1 LPKRWISQIVLL
13 FLWLAAALLLGLLFG
28 RPGWWVTGAL
38 ALYLAHTLRYVYLLD
53 RALEGGKSVPM
64 LETRGLWAEIFG
76 RVARLKGKARNRKKK
91 YHRLLREV
99 RESTGALSDGGI
111 ILNGAHEILWFN
123 PAATRLLGLDPGRDI
138 GNRIDNLLRHPD
150 FVSYLAAPTGEGVV
164 VPSPEQDG
172 GWIAVQLIPYGQE
185 QYLAIVRDVTREHML
200 ETTRRDFVAN
210 ASHELRS
217 PLTVVSGYLDSL
229 AEGDDVPAGWAK
241 PIGEMQRQVGRM
253 TQILRDLIELTRLES
268 ADSKAPQRFV
278 DVCGML
284 EGIAKDLPRSDE
296 RPRLTLRLETDA
308 ALLGSESELHSIFFN
323 LINNAMRFTPA
334 TGSVEVVWRL
344 EADGAEAGAGSG
356 ADADA
361 VFEVVDTGIGIPQEQ
376 IPRIT
381 ERFYRV
387 DPGRSRA
394 TGGTGLGLAIV
405 KHALQRHGATL
416 SIQSREG
423 EGSTFSCRFPAA
435 RVVSRSGASAAHAAG

>member
-13 FLWLAAALLLGLLFG
+13 SVWLAAALLLGLVFG
-28 RPGWWVTGAL
+28 RPGWWLAGAL
-38 ALYLAHTLRYVYLLD
+38 ALYVAHTLRYVYLLD

-64 LETRGLWAEIFG
+64 IETRGLWAEIFG

-123 PAATRLLGLDPGRDI
+123 PAATRLLGLDPARDV

-150 FVSYLAAPTGEGVV
+150 FASYLAAPTGEGVV
-164 VPSPEQDG
+164 VPSPEQEG
-172 GWIAVQLIPYGQE
+172 GWLAVQLIPYGQE
-185 QYLAIVRDVTREHML
+185 QHLAIVRDVTREHML

-229 AEGDDVPAGWAK
+229 TESDDVPAAWSK
-241 PIGEMQRQVGRM
+241 PIGEMRRQVSRM
-253 TQILRDLIELTRLES
+253 TQILRDLIELTRLEG
-268 ADSKAPQRFV
+268 ADSRAPQTFV
-278 DVCGML
+278 DVCAML
-284 EGIAKDLPRSDE
+284 KIIAKDFPPSSE
-296 RPRLTLRLETDA
+296 RPRLTLRVETDA

-323 LINNAMRFTPA
+323 LVSNAMRFTPA
-334 TGSVEVVWRL
+334 TGSVDVTWRL
-344 EADGAEAGAGSG
+344 DG
-356 ADADA
+356 DAA
-361 VFEVVDTGIGIPQEQ
+361 VLEVADTGIGIPEEQ

-405 KHALQRHGATL
+405 KHALQRHAATL
-416 SIQSREG
+416 SIRSREG
-423 EGSTFSCRFPAA
+423 EGSTFTCRFPAA
-435 RVVSRSGASAAHAAG
+435 RVALRSGAAQAAG

>member
-1 LPKRWISQIVLL
+1 MPKRWISQIAVLAA
-13 FLWLAAALLLGLLFG
+13 WLVAALLLGLGFG
-28 RPGWWVTGAL
+28 GTGWWLAGAL
-38 ALYLAHTLRYVYLLD
+38 ALYLAHTLRNVYLLD
-53 RALEGGKSVPM
+53 RVLEGGKRRVPM
-64 LETRGLWAEIFG
+64 FETRGLWAEVFG
-76 RVARLKGKARNRKKK
+76 RVARLQGKARNRKKK

-111 ILNGAHEILWFN
+111 ILDAAHEIVWFN
-123 PAATRLLGLDPGRDI
+123 PAATRLLGLDPARDI
-138 GNRIDNLLRHPD
+138 GNRIDNLVRHPD
-150 FVSYLAAPTGEGVV
+150 FVSYLAGPRAEPVV
-164 VPSPEQDG
+164 VPSPVEEG
-172 GWIAVQLIPYGQE
+172 GWLAVQLIPYGQE
-185 QYLAIVRDVTREHML
+185 QHLAIVRDVTREHML

-229 AEGDDVPAGWAK
+229 SDADDVPGGWSK
-241 PIGEMQRQVGRM
+241 PIAEMRRQVARM
-253 TQILRDLIELTRLES
+253 TQILRDLIELTRLE
-268 ADSKAPQRFV
+268 AAEARAPQTFV

-284 EGIAKDLPRSDE
+284 RILTNDFPPSDD
-296 RPRLTLRLETDA
+296 RPRLRLRLETDA

-323 LINNAMRFTPA
+323 LISNAMRFTPA
-334 TGSVEVVWRL
+334 QGTVDVVWR
-344 EADGAEAGAGSG
+344 
-356 ADADA
+356 ADADGA
-361 VFEVVDTGIGIPQEQ
+361 VFEVVDTGIGIPEEQ

-416 SIQSREG
+416 SIESREG

-435 RVVSRSGASAAHAAG
+435 RVALRSGAAQAAG

>member
-13 FLWLAAALLLGLLFG
+13 SVWLAAALLLGLVFG
-28 RPGWWVTGAL
+28 RPGWWMTGAL

-64 LETRGLWAEIFG
+64 LETRGLWAEVFG

-123 PAATRLLGLDPGRDI
+123 PAATRLLGLDPARDI

-150 FVSYLAAPTGEGVV
+150 FVSYLGAPTGEGVV

-172 GWIAVQLIPYGQE
+172 GWLAVQLIPYGQD
-185 QYLAIVRDVTREHML
+185 QHLAIVRDVTREHML

-229 AEGDDVPAGWAK
+229 AEGDDVPAAWSK
-241 PIGEMQRQVGRM
+241 PIGEMQRQVSRM
-253 TQILRDLIELTRLES
+253 TQILRDLIELTRLEA
-268 ADSKAPQRFV
+268 ADSRAPHGFV
-278 DVCGML
+278 DVCAML
-284 EGIAKDLPRSDE
+284 KGIAKDFPPSDE

-323 LINNAMRFTPA
+323 LINNAVRFTPA
-334 TGSVEVVWRL
+334 TGSVDVSWRL
-344 EADGAEAGAGSG
+344 DGDGAL
-356 ADADA
+356 
-361 VFEVVDTGIGIPQEQ
+361 FEVADTGIGIPEEQ

-405 KHALQRHGATL
+405 KHALQRHAATL
-416 SIQSREG
+416 SIRSREG
-423 EGSTFSCRFPAA
+423 EGSTFSCHFPPA
-435 RVVSRSGASAAHAAG
+435 RVAMRSGAGAAEAVVG